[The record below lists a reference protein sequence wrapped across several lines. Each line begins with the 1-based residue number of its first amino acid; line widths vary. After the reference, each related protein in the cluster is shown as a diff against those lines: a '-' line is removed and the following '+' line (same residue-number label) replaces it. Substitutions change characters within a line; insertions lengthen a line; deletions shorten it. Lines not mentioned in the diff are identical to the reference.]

1 MLLSRFLRLAVMIVA
16 LVMAAPTARAQIVEG
31 IAAVVNDEPITTLD
45 VRDRMRLILFSAG
58 IEPTEE
64 ILAQVLDQALR
75 GLVEESLQLQTA
87 AQFDLVVEE
96 DEIDNALSNLAQSS
110 GESLDALRRD
120 LEIAGVPIETLR
132 RQVRA
137 EIAWQILTSGRFR
150 QRIRVSDRQIETAME
165 RLVASAQQQQFRMLE
180 ILIETPS
187 GAGGEERAL
196 ETVRTIY
203 GLIEAEEVPLQAV
216 AQQFSAAPSA
226 AVGGDTGYVTAASM
240 RPQVLEIA
248 QQMPPG
254 SISNPIRVP
263 GGYMIIALIDR
274 REGRVVE
281 QLSLYQATVP
291 NSRITDASRPAMRR
305 AASNLRGCDDVSGA
319 MSGVEGVIVSNLG
332 AVAVNAL
339 VPQIRDAVRGLQA
352 GESTGVLET
361 GAGLQVFVL
370 CGRELTGPGVPTT
383 QEIERQLIDQ
393 QLGLLGRRWLRD
405 LRREATVDIRD
416 IQ

>member
-1 MLLSRFLRLAVMIVA
+1 
-16 LVMAAPTARAQIVEG
+16 MAAPAARAQMVEG

-58 IEPTEE
+58 IEPNED

-75 GLVEESLQLQTA
+75 GLIEEAIQLQTA
-87 AQFDLVVEE
+87 DEFDLEVDEE
-96 DEIDNALSNLAQSS
+96 EIDDALSNLAQSS
-110 GESLDALRRD
+110 GESLQALRRD
-120 LEIAGVPIETLR
+120 LENAGVPIETLR

-137 EIAWQILTSGRFR
+137 EIAWSILTNGRFR
-150 QRIRVSDRQIETAME
+150 SRIRVSDQQIDVAME
-165 RLVASAQQQQFRMLE
+165 RLVAAAQQQQFRMLE
-180 ILIETPS
+180 ILIEVPS
-187 GAGGEERAL
+187 GSGGEERARNTI
-196 ETVRTIY
+196 ETVY
-203 GLIEAEEVPLQAV
+203 QLIDQDDVPFQAI

-226 AVGGDTGYVTAASM
+226 AVGGDTGYVTAASI
-240 RPQVLEIA
+240 RSQVLETV
-248 QQMPPG
+248 QQMPTG

-263 GGYMIIALIDR
+263 GGFMIVALIDR

-281 QLSLYQATVP
+281 QLSLYQATIP
-291 NSRITDASRPAMRR
+291 NSRVTDASRPALTR
-305 AASNLRGCDDVSGA
+305 AASRLRGCDDVSGA
-319 MSGVEGVIVSNLG
+319 MSGVEGLIVSNLG

-339 VPQIRDAVRGLQA
+339 VPQIRDAVRGLEPGQA
-352 GESTGVLET
+352 TSVLET

-370 CGRELTGPGVPTT
+370 CERELTGPGVPTS

-405 LRREATVDIRD
+405 LRREATVEIRD

>member
-1 MLLSRFLRLAVMIVA
+1 MLSTHLLRLAAILAA
-16 LVMAAPTARAQIVEG
+16 LLMAAPAARAQIVEG

-58 IEPTEE
+58 VEPSED

-75 GLVEESLQLQTA
+75 GLIEESIQLQTA
-87 AQFDLVVEE
+87 DQFDLEVEE
-96 DEIDNALSNLAQSS
+96 REIDDALSNLAQSS
-110 GESLDALRRD
+110 GESFEALQRD
-120 LEIAGVPIETLR
+120 LAEAGVPIGTLR

-180 ILIETPS
+180 VLIETPS
-187 GAGGEERAL
+187 GSGGEEQAAN
-196 ETVRTIY
+196 TIRTIY
-203 GLIEAEEVPLQAV
+203 ALLDQEDVPFQAL

-226 AVGGDTGYVTAASM
+226 TVGGDTGYVTAASV
-240 RPQVLEIA
+240 RPQVLEVV

-263 GGYMIIALIDR
+263 GGHMIVALIDR
-274 REGRVVE
+274 REGRVIE
-281 QLSLYQATVP
+281 QLNLYQATVP
-291 NSRITDASRPAMRR
+291 NSRITDASRPAMTR
-305 AASNLRGCDDVSGA
+305 AASRLSGCDDVSGV

-332 AVAVNAL
+332 SVAVNAL
-339 VPQIRDAVRGLQA
+339 VPQIRDAVRGLEPGQA
-352 GESTGVLET
+352 TSVLET

-383 QEIERQLIDQ
+383 QEVERQLIDQ
-393 QLGLLGRRWLRD
+393 QLSLLGRRWLRD